1 MNWETFYLIC
11 FVTGFLLSLIS
22 FLGAVHVHAPH
33 VHVPHLHLG
42 HLHVGHAP
50 HAASGSGRGGASPI
64 NFPTVTAFLAWFGGT
79 GYLLTRYSSIWF
91 VLALLLAGAAGT
103 FGAAVVFWFLV
114 KVLLAHE
121 HDLEASDYDMIGV
134 LGRISSGIRA
144 GGTGELIYSQEG
156 VRRCC
161 GARSETG
168 APIVKGIEVVVT
180 RYERGIAYVRPWE
193 EMAGLETDQAGT
205 AGS

>member
-11 FVTGFLLSLIS
+11 FVAGFLLSMIS
-22 FLGAVHVHAPH
+22 FLGAIHLHL
-33 VHVPHLHLG
+33 HVPHLHVP
-42 HLHVGHAP
+42 HMHVGHPP
-50 HAASGSGRGGASPI
+50 HVGSGDARGGASPI

-103 FGAAVVFWFLV
+103 FGAAIVFWFLV

-121 HDLEASDYDMIGV
+121 RDLVASDYDMVGV
-134 LGRISSGIRA
+134 LGRVSSGIRA
-144 GGTGELIYSQEG
+144 GGTGEMIYSQEG

-161 GARSETG
+161 GARSEEGT
-168 APIVKGIEVVVT
+168 PIAKGIEVVVT
-180 RYERGIAYVRPWE
+180 RYEKGIAYVRPWV
-193 EMAGLETDQAGT
+193 EMAGLEEDQAGT